1 LLGSIITL
9 KLIVTMNK
17 LTLSAAVSAGLL
29 LLASCSSS
37 PKFSLKGENL
47 PEELNG
53 KYVYVTPEGSKEASE
68 GDSVLVENGA
78 FTYTTT
84 DLNTTTMAYVA
95 APEARIQVPV
105 IKEAGD
111 FRLEADANGR
121 YTIVSNDPAS
131 LNATYKAMM
140 DELDTTLT
148 PLNEQYR
155 AKYQELS
162 AEDLS
167 DEEMEKLQEEAN
179 AIEEQ
184 YNTSMD
190 QIARKY
196 YESNSDNAVG
206 VIAFQMIPFEEDTDF
221 VAAYEDAS
229 QTVKDNKNLQKR
241 YNTLKVAMETA
252 EGMAYKGDYTIED
265 GEGNTMKL
273 SDYMEEGKYLL
284 VDFWASW
291 SGPCRRAMP
300 HLAGIAKDHS
310 KTINVL
316 SVGVWEESK
325 ADNDMARE
333 DLEMT
338 WNTFFD
344 KDSKSVDEYGI
355 YGIPTLLLVNPKG
368 TIVYRGYDPE
378 AVEATIK
385 ELGL

>member
-1 LLGSIITL
+1 
-9 KLIVTMNK
+9 MNK
-17 LTLSAAVSAGLL
+17 LTLTAAVSAGIL

-53 KYVYVTPEGSKEASE
+53 KYVYLMAEGSEDK
-68 GDSVLVENGA
+68 DSVLVENGSFA
-78 FTYTTT
+78 YTSQ
-84 DLNTTTMAYVA
+84 DLNTTQLVYVVSH
-95 APEARIQVPV
+95 EAQFQLPV
-105 IKEAGD
+105 VMESGD
-111 FRLEADANGR
+111 FRLETDANGR
-121 YTIVSNDPAS
+121 YTIASNDPSS

-140 DELDTTLT
+140 DELETTLT

-155 AKYQELS
+155 AKYQELG

-167 DEEMEKLQEEAN
+167 DEDKAKLQEEAD

-184 YNTSMD
+184 YNAAMD
-190 QIARKY
+190 KIAHKY
-196 YESNSDNAVG
+196 YESNADNAIG
-206 VIAFQMIPFEEDTDF
+206 VIAFQMIPFENDTDF
-221 VAAYEDAS
+221 VAAYEGAS

-265 GEGNTMKL
+265 GEGNSIKL

-291 SGPCRRAMP
+291 CGPCRRAMP

-325 ADNDMARE
+325 ADNDKARE

-344 KDSKSVDEYGI
+344 KDSKSADEYGI
-355 YGIPTLLLVNPKG
+355 SGIPTLLLVNPEG
-368 TIVYRGYDPE
+368 TIVYRGHDPE
-378 AVEATIK
+378 AVDAKIK